1 MGITILVLSPFQ
13 GLVAAFVGAQ
23 QMLNSKIS
31 SLQEDILEHKQ
42 HINKLKKEFNEAYKR
57 EYDSEVCKSL
67 GGGQTG
73 IETPKMFCTFNLTTI
88 SNDLSNLIFWKFMF
102 YFPQVDMKLL
112 STVSPQK
119 PYEFKPLL

>member
-1 MGITILVLSPFQ
+1 MDITILVLSLFQ

-57 EYDSEVCKSL
+57 EYDREVR
-67 GGGQTG
+67 
-73 IETPKMFCTFNLTTI
+73 
-88 SNDLSNLIFWKFMF
+88 
-102 YFPQVDMKLL
+102 
-112 STVSPQK
+112 
-119 PYEFKPLL
+119 